1 MKMNHYAKC
10 AAAVLLCSF
19 MYGPLSAQETEFD
32 LSSQRSEKQDVR
44 AVPGE
49 KIDHHG
55 LIINPTPHQLKVDK
69 GTACPISQGVKLKDK
84 QGKFAA
90 YLDFLS
96 INKKGIKLT
105 IDFGP
110 KTARKAGVKEVSG
123 AYSLIVSPKEITL
136 IGYDARGAFYG
147 IQTLKQLAE
156 SPISAQG
163 ALPCVEINDYP
174 DLPNRGVV
182 EGFYGTPWSHDVR
195 LSLIDFMVSLR

>member
-96 INKKGIKLT
+96 INKRELSS
-105 IDFGP
+105 P
-110 KTARKAGVKEVSG
+110 
-123 AYSLIVSPKEITL
+123 LISDRRQP
-136 IGYDARGAFYG
+136 GRPG
-147 IQTLKQLAE
+147 
-156 SPISAQG
+156 
-163 ALPCVEINDYP
+163 
-174 DLPNRGVV
+174 
-182 EGFYGTPWSHDVR
+182 
-195 LSLIDFMVSLR
+195 